1 MLWRLPSSQPRMP
14 PYRLHR
20 ARPTWLSVF
29 LLLLGA
35 AGFIA
40 LWTTLSLTTGGQHG
54 WMAILAALD
63 VALMLRLGRWP
74 RGRGRIIAAVAG
86 TAVVIVA
93 TQWLVIAG
101 QLGRMLGLTPL
112 QSAIKL
118 GTHHAWTLAQ
128 LANGLL
134 ELAMVALALA
144 LAVLASR

>member
-1 MLWRLPSSQPRMP
+1 MP
-14 PYRLHR
+14 LSRSRR

-40 LWTTLSLTTGGQHG
+40 LWSTLSLTTGGQHG
-54 WMAILAALD
+54 WMAVLGALD

-74 RGRGRIIAAVAG
+74 RGPGRVMVAVAG
-86 TAVVIVA
+86 TAVVIAA

-101 QLGRMLGLTPL
+101 QLGRMLGFTPL
-112 QSAIKL
+112 QSALKL

-134 ELAMVALALA
+134 ELVMVALALVVA
-144 LAVLASR
+144 ALASR